1 MPDLLHKLH
10 GKDMNLYFHA
20 GETDWQGQST
30 DLNILDALLL
40 NATRIG
46 HGYAIIKH
54 PESYKLALKQNV
66 ALEIC
71 PISNQV
77 LKLVQDL
84 RNHPASPLIQNSFPL
99 VISSDD
105 PGLWGAKGLSYDFY
119 EAFMAMASSTMDLRL
134 LKKLAIISWI

>member
-1 MPDLLHKLH
+1 
-10 GKDMNLYFHA
+10 MNLYFHA

-54 PESYKLALKQNV
+54 PESYKLALKQNT

-84 RNHPASPLIQNSFPL
+84 RNHPGSPLIQNSFPL
-99 VISSDD
+99 VISS
-105 PGLWGAKGLSYDFY
+105 GKS
-119 EAFMAMASSTMDLRL
+119 LR
-134 LKKLAIISWI
+134 